1 MKWKKQ
7 NDEKVVKKKKP
18 EWLEGNMYDNEEDW
32 YAACMQDYQEENERY
47 EDEYYDLWDI
57 KG

>member
-1 MKWKKQ
+1 MWVKSKEMKEQ
-7 NDEKVVKKKKP
+7 RKKKKP

-47 EDEYYDLWDI
+47 EDEYYDPWDI

>member
-7 NDEKVVKKKKP
+7 NEGKEAKKKKP
-18 EWLEGNMYDNEEDW
+18 EWLEGNMYDTEEDW
-32 YAACMQDYQEENERY
+32 YDACQRDYELQNERY